1 MTETDLFDPCE
12 FNGIRLRNR
21 IVMSPLTRARAD
33 MEGNPGQLQATYY
46 AQRASAGL
54 LISEATAVTPEGR
67 GGAFIPGLWDDRH
80 IEAWRLTTEAVH
92 ARGGVIFCQLWHA
105 GRMSHSSLHMAG
117 GPPVA
122 PSAMRQQGQVFT
134 AFGMLDFEE
143 ARALRLEELPGVVD
157 LFRQAARRAKAAG
170 FDGVEVHGAHSYL
183 LDAFLRD
190 MTNRRLDAYGG
201 STENRARLLLEVMAA
216 VAEVWG
222 PERTAVR
229 LAPLG
234 HAYQAWDS
242 DPEPLFTRVVEG
254 LNDLG
259 IGWLD
264 MVEGDTGVS
273 RHAEPSFDLQKLRR
287 LFKGVLIANN
297 MYDLEL
303 ALQAR
308 RENTADLIAF
318 GRPFIGNPDLV
329 ERLRMNTPLAE
340 GDRRTYYGGGAKGYT
355 DYPEMGELTGVG

>member
-12 FNGIRLRNR
+12 FNGLTLSNR

-33 MEGNPGQLQATYY
+33 MAGDAGALQATYY

-54 LISEATAVTPEGR
+54 LITEATAVAPEGR

-80 IEAWRLTTEAVH
+80 IGAWRMTTDAVH
-92 ARGGVIFCQLWHA
+92 ARGGKIFCQLWHA
-105 GRMSHSSLHMAG
+105 GRMSHSSLSLTG
-117 GPPVA
+117 QPPVA
-122 PSAMRQQGQVFT
+122 PTAMRQQGQVFT
-134 AFGMLDFEE
+134 AAGMADFEE
-143 ARALRLEELPGVVD
+143 ARALTLEELPLVVD
-157 LFRQAARRAKAAG
+157 QFRQAARRAKAAG

-190 MTNRRLDAYGG
+190 MTNKRTDAYGG
-201 STENRARLLLEVMAA
+201 SIENRARLLVEVMAA
-216 VAEVWG
+216 VAAVWG

-229 LAPLG
+229 LSPIG

-242 DPEPLFTRVVEG
+242 DPEPVFTYVVER
-254 LNDLG
+254 LNDLR

-273 RHAEPSFDLQKLRR
+273 RQAEPSFDLQTLRR
-287 LFKGVLIANN
+287 LFNGAFIANN
-297 MYDLEL
+297 LYDLDL
-303 ALQAR
+303 AIRAR

-329 ERLRMNTPLAE
+329 ERLKSGAALTDAHPRS
-340 GDRRTYYGGGAKGYT
+340 YYGGGAEGYT
-355 DYPEMGELTGVG
+355 DFPALAAQTARV